1 MATAASG
8 TRARGRCQT
17 ATADRSGCAP
27 LGSGARG
34 SGRLLVPSARARRAK
49 FARLEG
55 GGLRTA
61 EPGLGRA
68 TPARARTGV
77 KAGAPGLGAQVCS
90 GDRGDVDG
98 AQSAARAGLR
108 DPAGA
113 VLGLR
118 TPSGLA
124 ESGEPGEPR
133 PFGSD
138 PCPWPRAGTRGGST
152 HSPSLQLCGET
163 CVSSLQLERPAELAW
178 PSLPRDPR
186 EWAVRGARW
195 RRLGRRDPGQKPAR
209 AVRSSLLPGW
219 LLFRASSQC
228 SLLESH

>member
-1 MATAASG
+1 MAPAASG

-17 ATADRSGCAP
+17 ATTDRSGCAP
-27 LGSGARG
+27 LGSRRP
-34 SGRLLVPSARARRAK
+34 RLRALACPLSPRRRAK

-55 GGLRTA
+55 GGHRTT

-77 KAGAPGLGAQVCS
+77 KAGEPGLGAQVCS
-90 GDRGDVDG
+90 SDPSGLDG
-98 AQSAARAGLR
+98 AQSAAGAGLR

-118 TPSGLA
+118 TPSGLG
-124 ESGEPGEPR
+124 ESGERR

-138 PCPWPRAGTRGGST
+138 PCPWPRAGMRGGST

-163 CVSSLQLERPAELAW
+163 CVSSPQLERPAELAW

-186 EWAVRGARW
+186 VWGCAWGSVAEGPRTEAG
-195 RRLGRRDPGQKPAR
+195 PGQSA
-209 AVRSSLLPGW
+209 ALVLPGW
-219 LLFRASSQC
+219 LLFRAISQC